1 MHATEYSKAINDAPC
16 GDGCGPVVHCE
27 ARCRTL
33 ANPACPTLRT
43 SHQRAMYDFV
53 WQRIGSSAHLAFSR
67 WNLRIARPSSSEV
80 QLACCLKVAE
90 KTTVGPMNSNTPGK
104 PPGEKYLRR
113 DIIPSSMDGLTLDDA
128 ATFVPSAPSYLRMGV
143 VSFENSRLF
152 DLWDCLGLPTWG
164 YCAFTFVGT
173 LLLLIVMEFSFAA
186 GNDHF
191 QRKFEGLLE
200 PGYRRDIDKAYPAIL
215 FCSLQDSGKMIDRR
229 DLLYGKR
236 PVAMGSDWTSD
247 NRSLLAPSRQH
258 RDDAE
263 LNTLV
268 TWRNEQVAEFAV
280 MAN

>member
-16 GDGCGPVVHCE
+16 GDGCGPVVHSE

-43 SHQRAMYDFV
+43 SHQRLGA
-53 WQRIGSSAHLAFSR
+53 SSIQSVEFANCQAFGEMSR
-67 WNLRIARPSSSEV
+67 GCCQTGFAQLKARPRDDRVTAHGKPAQFSFHARFIS
-80 QLACCLKVAE
+80 LKDNGRSDEQQYPRQATWG
-90 KTTVGPMNSNTPGK
+90 KISTPGYYPK
-104 PPGEKYLRR
+104 LHGWP
-113 DIIPSSMDGLTLDDA
+113 
-128 ATFVPSAPSYLRMGV
+128 
-143 VSFENSRLF
+143 
-152 DLWDCLGLPTWG
+152 DL
-164 YCAFTFVGT
+164 
-173 LLLLIVMEFSFAA
+173 VMEFSFAA

-215 FCSLQDSGKMIDRR
+215 FWYGTDLSTHIEEKVENFVSKMKCNVVVMSWNIGSLQDSGKMIDRR